1 MSEVKH
7 PLDFEKPLVELE
19 DQLERLR
26 DEITAGDE
34 SRRDEFA
41 KLEKKYVRL
50 RDEVFGRLSPIQRVQ
65 LSRHF
70 DRPSTLEFIKL
81 IFADFVEF
89 GGDRGYREDPSM
101 IGGTAKL
108 GETPMVLVGHE
119 KGKTTQERL
128 KRNFGMAH
136 PEGYRKALRLFKL
149 AEKFNLPVIT
159 FIDTPGAY
167 PGIGAEERGQ
177 SEAIARN
184 LLEMSKLQT
193 PLVSVVIGEGGSGG
207 ALGIGVTDRILMME
221 NSIYSVISPEGCASI
236 LWHAD
241 GVNPLE
247 YTAQAAEMLQ
257 LTAQD
262 LKRREVIDEIVPEPA
277 GGAHTNRKE
286 SAEILRSSL
295 VRNIKSLQKLPVSEL
310 LDKRYQRFRR
320 IGVFTV
326 EK

>member
-19 DQLERLR
+19 AELERLR
-26 DEITAGDE
+26 DEIAAGNA

-41 KLEKKYVRL
+41 KLERKYAKL
-50 RDEVFGRLSPIQRVQ
+50 RDEIFGKLSPIQRVQ

-70 DRPSTLEFIKL
+70 DRPSTLELIRL
-81 IFADFVEF
+81 IFSDFIEF
-89 GGDRGYREDPSM
+89 GGDRAFRDDPAL
-101 IGGTAKL
+101 IGGTAKI
-108 GETPMVLVGHE
+108 GETPVMLVGHE
-119 KGKTTQERL
+119 KGKSTQERL
-128 KRNFGMAH
+128 RRNFGMAN

-149 AEKFNLPVIT
+149 AEKFHLPLVT

-177 SEAIARN
+177 AEAIARN
-184 LLEMSKLQT
+184 LLEMAKLET
-193 PLVSVVIGEGGSGG
+193 PSISVVVGEGGSGG

-221 NSIYSVISPEGCASI
+221 NSCYSVISPEGCASI
-236 LWHAD
+236 LWHGA
-241 GVNPLE
+241 GENPLVN
-247 YTAQAAEMLQ
+247 TAHAAEMMQ

-262 LKRREVIDEIVPEPA
+262 LKRREIIDEIVTEPP

-286 SAEILRSSL
+286 AAELLRSVL
-295 VRNIKSLQKLPVSEL
+295 VRNLAQIQHLPIPEL
-310 LDKRYQRFRR
+310 LEKRYQKYRR
-320 IGVFTV
+320 MGVFTV